1 MAKDKVSVPS
11 IQVGLN
17 DPGLAYG
24 GVIYS
29 STATVGYNGSATQL
43 SINVALDTAT
53 SSTYGNANP
62 RDFSITKNDLD
73 LTSPTEI
80 KFAKVPFFKN
90 MFLSSYEISK
100 EVEDKI
106 LSLTYS
112 DGSVLLDRVFVG
124 LIHEHFEV
132 DPNKHGVLN
141 LVELNIKCPKK
152 IKQGTEVG
160 SYPEH
165 ADLAN
170 PHKQDEVYE
179 VCSATETVTGLRKT
193 YRKLANPTG
202 DPKVNY
208 KTLRQDES
216 NIWAGGYIVLGKEE
230 FSESKCAVRDV
241 SYSFRDL
248 ISAIRS
254 FGISVNLSRFPNRK
268 NIDQLTKNYS
278 GTVRDVMQNWGNDLG
293 ITFYW
298 DFSRTKPTLAIVN
311 LADRSI
317 QDKFE
322 NAIASIDGLDKG
334 HGSDL
339 ISGSDIIINSKQH
352 TVDLNGTYSQAFSS
366 NLTRGP
372 SAQEKQKTF
381 SSPVI
386 FACQTLNAIAEERKK
401 GQAVER
407 FISGRGLS
415 DYFVSMSLNK
425 YAKSVRDP
433 FLVRKAIQ
441 ITNDNNDIYPE
452 AEGYFRA
459 LGFREVV
466 PLTFGNPTTDNAVK
480 QVLNHVQGSL
490 GLSQILTQTLQN
502 IDIHYGDGYKP
513 VFHVFLAVYDESLK
527 NTAMEIESSVADNF
541 LGKHYTLAAPA
552 AEYFECNPNYKIL
565 ETLKTT
571 PNSEFYGQSQHYK
584 TPMAKFLESINEL
597 KIDGMVTDG
606 TLYQNEIYDET
617 NKLIEGF
624 VKKCEEGNPLF
635 DKDRERGF
643 FHFERNAPWFAN
655 QRDIDNLLNPYR
667 MATDNPDSS
676 GIKYG
681 YVKDTIL
688 NRVRADIM
696 APYQPFMYDV
706 PLETA
711 PAVRRLL
718 KNQGAVADMRATEPR
733 AQLLKMLTILDQ
745 NMMQGNKVKVVVCMM
760 GDRGD
765 AAEDSPYSIGDIII
779 TPPAPKRNTIEEINA
794 LQSLCD
800 RANNTLKKDTEEC
813 KTTCENDFIE
823 EMCSSE
829 ILGQGK
835 LNCADLENIR
845 DSAFSTEIKPDNDD
859 QIKGWSICLTRRNT
873 DKVNLLNDAGT
884 ASVSTWLPGRQLL
897 YSDVKEGSVDAARHF
912 IVSPSQYGHKG
923 VLRYERNLTITDFGQ
938 RKVFDGLHQTKP
950 VIKPTVSSVRYQTQD
965 ITQDIVSVYNPDNR
979 QGIVEGQIPIDVLAQ
994 ITGEISND
1002 KDNEYLTLQSITAS
1016 NYHNLLKTNISAQQV
1031 TTPRE
1036 SVNYKIYLDES
1047 SGLSD
1052 LIGYL
1057 KQENGLDGLS
1067 IMADAGGYYLNVQF
1081 SNRPPMNPSLD
1092 VLFRMVKP
1100 QAKAAQPKMSFY
1112 RSM

>member
-11 IQVGLN
+11 IQIGLN

-43 SINVALDTAT
+43 SINVALDTDT

-90 MFLSSYEISK
+90 MFLSSYEISQ
-100 EVEDKI
+100 EVEDKV

-152 IKQGTEVG
+152 VEQNPKIS
-160 SYPEH
+160 SYAN

-170 PHKQDEVYE
+170 PDKKDGVYE

-193 YRKLANPTG
+193 YRKLANSTG
-202 DPKVNY
+202 DPRANY
-208 KTLRQDES
+208 KTLRQDEG

-241 SYSFRDL
+241 SYSFSEL

-298 DFSRTKPTLAIVN
+298 DFSRTKPTMAIVN

-322 NAIASIDGLDKG
+322 NTIAGIDGLDRG

-386 FACQTLNAIAEERKK
+386 FACQTLNVISETARSSD
-401 GQAVER
+401 GSPTGNQL
-407 FISGRGLS
+407 ISGRTLE
-415 DYFVSMSLNK
+415 DYFVSMCLNK

-433 FLVRKAIQ
+433 FLARKAIAASG
-441 ITNDNNDIYPE
+441 ISAVNED
-452 AEGYFRA
+452 GYFKA
-459 LGFREVV
+459 LGFREIV
-466 PLTFGNPTTDNAVK
+466 PLTFGNSSGDNKVK
-480 QVLNHVQGSL
+480 QVLNHIQGSL
-490 GLSQILTQTLQN
+490 GLTQMLTKTLQS
-502 IDIHYGDGYKP
+502 IDIHYGDDYEP
-513 VFHVFLAVYDESLK
+513 EFHVFLAVYDENLK
-527 NTAMEIESSVADNF
+527 NTSMEIESSVADNF
-541 LGKHYTLAAPA
+541 LGKHYTLSAPA
-552 AEYFECNPNYKIL
+552 AEYFDCNPNYKIL

-571 PNSEFYGQSQHYK
+571 PSSEFYGQSQHYK
-584 TPMAKFLESINEL
+584 TPMAKFLESIDEL
-597 KIDGMVTDG
+597 RIDGLVTDG
-606 TLYQNEIYDET
+606 TLYQNQLFDDT
-617 NKLIEGF
+617 NKLIEDF
-624 VKKCEEGNPLF
+624 KKKCEEDNPF
-635 DKDRERGF
+635 FNDDRENGF

-667 MATDNPDSS
+667 LATNNPDAS
-676 GIKYG
+676 GMKYG
-681 YVKDTIL
+681 YVEDTIL

-718 KNQGAVADMRATEPR
+718 EGQGAIELQSTGPR
-733 AQLLKMLTILDQ
+733 KQLLKMLTVLDQ

-760 GDRGD
+760 GDRS
-765 AAEDSPYSIGDIII
+765 SPKNTSAYSIGDITI
-779 TPPAPKRNTIEEINA
+779 TAPALRRNTIEEINA

-800 RANNTLKKDTEEC
+800 RTNKTLKKDTEEC
-813 KTTCENDFIE
+813 KTLCENDFIE

-845 DSAFSTEIKPDNDD
+845 DSAFSAEIEPDKKTDT
-859 QIKGWSICLTRRNT
+859 IKGWSISLTRTNVN
-873 DKVNLLNDAGT
+873 KVNLSNDAGDGVVT
-884 ASVSTWLPGRQLL
+884 TGLPGPL
-897 YSDVKEGSVDAARHF
+897 YSDVKQGAVDSSTHF
-912 IVSPSQYGHKG
+912 IIGPSQYGHKG
-923 VLRYERNLTITDFGQ
+923 ILRYERNLTITDFGQ
-938 RKVFDGLHQTKP
+938 RKVFDGLHKTKP
-950 VIKPTVSSVRYQTQD
+950 IIKPTVSSVRYQTQD
-965 ITQDIVSVYNPDNR
+965 ITQDIVSIYNPDNR
-979 QGIVEGQIPIDVLAQ
+979 QGIVEGQIPVDVLAQ

-1002 KDNEYLTLQSITAS
+1002 EDNEYLKLQSITAS
-1016 NYHNLLKTNISAQQV
+1016 NYHDLLKTNISAQQV

-1057 KQENGLDGLS
+1057 KQENGLDGMS